1 MREVFSQAPEGEVI
15 LSSQQKG
22 CLQERVT
29 GGKTEVSFEAIKL
42 RDFRGRLK
50 C

>member
-1 MREVFSQAPEGEVI
+1 M
-15 LSSQQKG
+15 LSSWQKG
-22 CLQERVT
+22 CLQERVA
-29 GGKTEVSFEAIKL
+29 GGKTEVGFKAIKL